1 MWFVGTVV
9 SFMTTVKR
17 KIFGKEIAMWVEMV
31 ITSSTNSNDALES
44 TPITSL
50 PTFVDTIADK
60 ISMRVPSSTFWATTF
75 SSSPRG

>member
-1 MWFVGTVV
+1 
-9 SFMTTVKR
+9 MTTVKR
-17 KIFGKEIAMWVEMV
+17 KILGKEIAMWVEMV

-50 PTFVDTIADK
+50 PTFVDTIPDK
-60 ISMRVPSSTFWATTF
+60 ISMGVPSSIFWATTF